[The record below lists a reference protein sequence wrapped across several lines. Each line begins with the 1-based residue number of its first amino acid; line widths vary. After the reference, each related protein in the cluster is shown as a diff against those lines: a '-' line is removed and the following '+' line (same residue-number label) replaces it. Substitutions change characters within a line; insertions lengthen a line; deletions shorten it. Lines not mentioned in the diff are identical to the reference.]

1 MNTWRNL
8 PLKAKIGAVLFGVFL
23 LAAIIGPMV
32 EPYAPGFVS
41 LDPAKSLNHPSSQH
55 LFGTT
60 QTGQGVLS
68 QVLTG
73 IRQAWPE
80 IRDLLATGHSLKDV
94 WAWLKDIGIEVPYTR
109 LSEYVNQMR
118 RRDADGVTATSVTTR
133 GTVHRPPADPR
144 TDMPAST
151 RNPLENVQRSE
162 AQRPGF
168 IYRPALPADEK
179 DLI

>member
-1 MNTWRNL
+1 VARKPTDEL
-8 PLKAKIGAVLFGVFL
+8 D
-23 LAAIIGPMV
+23 LAALRAQARKKPRTK
-32 EPYAPGFVS
+32 A
-41 LDPAKSLNHPSSQH
+41 
-55 LFGTT
+55 
-60 QTGQGVLS
+60 GQ
-68 QVLTG
+68 

-94 WAWLKDIGIEVPYTR
+94 WAWLKDIGIVVPYTR

-118 RRDADGVTATSVTTR
+118 RRDADGVTSTNVSTR
-133 GTVHRPPADPR
+133 RAAADGPPTEAK
-144 TDMPAST
+144 TDVPASS

-168 IYRPALPADEK
+168 NYRPALPADEK